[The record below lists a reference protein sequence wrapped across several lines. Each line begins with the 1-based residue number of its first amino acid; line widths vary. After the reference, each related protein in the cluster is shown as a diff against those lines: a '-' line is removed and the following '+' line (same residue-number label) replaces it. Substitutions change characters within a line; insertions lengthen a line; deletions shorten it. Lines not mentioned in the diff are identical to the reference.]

1 MQYIL
6 NIRIEKAKALL
17 ENTDLSISEISDMTG
32 MQSQHYFSRIFKKYT
47 NISPSEYR
55 KIQKGL

>member
-1 MQYIL
+1 L